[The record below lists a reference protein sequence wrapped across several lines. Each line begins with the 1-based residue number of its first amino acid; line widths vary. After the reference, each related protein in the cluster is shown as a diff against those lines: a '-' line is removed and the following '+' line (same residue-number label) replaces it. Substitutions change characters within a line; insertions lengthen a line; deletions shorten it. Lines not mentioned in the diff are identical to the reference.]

1 MRTKAANSLERL
13 QAVLEVFTEDRLEW
27 TPEELMEELGYS
39 RPTLYRYLKIL
50 KDTGFLTSMPNTGFT
65 LGPRVV
71 EMDYLLRKSDN
82 LILSGAPY
90 LQKLTGLFEC
100 TALLVRWYGDKIL
113 CVDSLNSS
121 RDAISSYPRG
131 RPMPLS
137 RGAIGR
143 SIVAFLPR
151 RNLVPLIKRTLGEW
165 QAAGVGN
172 TADEVLE
179 VLKSVRKAGYA
190 VAYGEVT
197 PGVVGFSAPIFDA
210 GQSPIASFSVT
221 ISQERLTDAM
231 ADDLGREVLSAAS
244 EVSANLASHRHRIL
258 SQ

>member
-1 MRTKAANSLERL
+1 MRKKAVNSLERL
-13 QAVLEVFTEDRLEW
+13 QAVLDVFTEDHLEW

-50 KDTGFLTSMPNTGFT
+50 KDRGFLTSMPNTGFT

-82 LILSGAPY
+82 LLLSGEPY
-90 LQKLTGLFEC
+90 LHQLTGRYEC
-100 TALLVRWYGDKIL
+100 TALLVRWYGEKIL
-113 CVDSLNSS
+113 CVDSLSS
-121 RDAISSYPRG
+121 SHEAISSYPRG

-151 RNLVPLIKRTLGEW
+151 RNLVPLIQRTLGEW
-165 QAAGVGN
+165 QAAGVGD
-172 TADEVLE
+172 TVEAVLDA
-179 VLKSVRKAGYA
+179 LKSIRKTGYA
-190 VAYGEVT
+190 LAYGEVT
-197 PGVVGFSAPIFDA
+197 PGVVGFAAPIFDA
-210 GQSPIASFSVT
+210 GQSPIASFSVS
-221 ISQERLTDAM
+221 IAQELVRGSVAEEI
-231 ADDLGREVLSAAS
+231 GRDVRRAAGEISAA
-244 EVSANLASHRHRIL
+244 LASHRHKIL

>member
-1 MRTKAANSLERL
+1 MREKAVNSLERL
-13 QAVLEVFTEDRLEW
+13 QAVLDVFTEERLEW

-50 KDTGFLTSMPNTGFT
+50 KDRGFLTSMPNMGFT

-71 EMDYLLRKSDN
+71 EMDYLLRKSDR

-90 LQKLTGLFEC
+90 LQKLTARYEC
-100 TALLVRWYGDKIL
+100 TALLVRWYGEKIL
-113 CVDSLNSS
+113 CVDSLSS
-121 RDAISSYPRG
+121 THEAISSYPRG

-151 RNLVPLIKRTLGEW
+151 RNLVPLIGRTLDEW
-165 QAAGVGN
+165 QAAGVGD
-172 TADEVLE
+172 TVEAVLE
-179 VLKSVRKAGYA
+179 ALKSVRKTGYA
-190 VAYGEVT
+190 VAHGEVT
-197 PGVVGFSAPIFDA
+197 PGVTGFAAPVFDA

-221 ISQERLTDAM
+221 IARDRVHGSLVEEIGGDVRA
-231 ADDLGREVLSAAS
+231 AAGEISAAL
-244 EVSANLASHRHRIL
+244 VSHRHRV
-258 SQ
+258 